1 LLHRSIDGAEGLANN
16 GNTAGEVLRLLT
28 ARRETFRLVPETSIG
43 SQERGQN
50 NGHAAQTEY
59 LDRELGASRGS
70 RGHAMSSW
78 YIRDAAARRCS
89 ARRHDYLRCS
99 MRVPEGITMI
109 SAHILEYAALA
120 AALAGL
126 AAIVIEIGVKDP
138 SLFGKIEQDVRG
150 MATPPR
156 VRSIG
161 FVGAVVATIPANSN
175 EARKAAA

>member
-1 LLHRSIDGAEGLANN
+1 M
-16 GNTAGEVLRLLT
+16 T
-28 ARRETFRLVPETSIG
+28 
-43 SQERGQN
+43 
-50 NGHAAQTEY
+50 
-59 LDRELGASRGS
+59 
-70 RGHAMSSW
+70 
-78 YIRDAAARRCS
+78 
-89 ARRHDYLRCS
+89 
-99 MRVPEGITMI
+99 VPEGITMI